1 MYAKPS
7 ETLEQQTTSFWRMR
21 LRTLFFYSALVGLIA
36 YGLLTSRGVPR
47 PSILAF
53 VAAGVTA
60 YFGYH
65 RQKAEAPVDHA
76 WDNLD
81 GARVIEYCLA
91 ELTGRGYVVAAQTE
105 EFLRMRPAQ
114 VVSECARESARRG
127 STQPL
132 EPAPG
137 LDVIAAA
144 TGGGEVHLIGPRR
157 TVEEMRARLDELS
170 ERARSGQPHIVGA
183 WGEETGARVPTS
195 FMEQPP
201 GQEGDILG
209 CEPADRRAGGLL

>member
-7 ETLEQQTTSFWRMR
+7 ETLEQQTAAFWRMR
-21 LRTLFFYSALVGLIA
+21 LRTLFYYCALVGLVA
-36 YGLLTSRGVPR
+36 FGLLTTRGVPR
-47 PSILAF
+47 PFILAF
-53 VAAGVTA
+53 AAAGVTA

-91 ELTGRGYVVAAQTE
+91 ELTGRGYVVAAQTG

-114 VVSECARESARRG
+114 VVAECARESARRG
-127 STQPL
+127 SAQPL

-137 LDVIAAA
+137 LDVIAAVM
-144 TGGGEVHLIGPRR
+144 GEGEVHVIGPRLA
-157 TVEEMRARLDELS
+157 VEDLSARLAAES
-170 ERARSGQPHIVGA
+170 ERARGDKPHALGA
-183 WGEETGARVPTS
+183 WDEAAAQTVTPS
-195 FMEQPP
+195 FMEQP
-201 GQEGDILG
+201 GDRTND
-209 CEPADRRAGGLL
+209 PA